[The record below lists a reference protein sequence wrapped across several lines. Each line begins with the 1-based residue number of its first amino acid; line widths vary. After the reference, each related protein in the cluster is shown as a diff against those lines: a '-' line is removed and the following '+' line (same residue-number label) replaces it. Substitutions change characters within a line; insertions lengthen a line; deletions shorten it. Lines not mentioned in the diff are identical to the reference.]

1 MTAQRP
7 RVFSGIQPSGTPTI
21 GNYIGAIRNWVRD
34 QDRFDNIFCVVDLH
48 ALTKPWDP
56 GELRRRTWE
65 LAALLLA
72 AGIDPTRSLLFIQ
85 SHVHEHTQLTWIL
98 NDVTPMGWLN
108 RMTQF
113 KSRAENE
120 HDSVSTGFYD
130 YPVLMASDILLYNTN
145 CVPVGEDQKQHV
157 ELTRDIAE
165 RFNSLFGDTFTV
177 PEPMIPR
184 VGARVM
190 ALDNPAQKMDKSR
203 PAGAVFMLDD
213 ADTIR
218 RKVGRAVTDSQ
229 ATIRFNP
236 EQAGLFNLLTIIQAL
251 SGETEEQILSG
262 FEDQGYKAVKDRT
275 AEVIIETMRPI
286 QARYAEYER
295 NPDQVQRI
303 LQDGAARAREIAAPV
318 LAQAEER
325 IGLWR
330 PV

>member
-1 MTAQRP
+1 MNTQRP

-34 QDRFDNIFCVVDLH
+34 QDRFENIFCVVDLH

-56 GELRRRTWE
+56 ADLRRNTRE

-72 AGIDPTRSLLFIQ
+72 SGIDPQRSLLFVQ

-98 NDVTPMGWLN
+98 NGVAPMGWLN

-113 KSRAENE
+113 KSKAGSDNE
-120 HDSVSTGFYD
+120 SVSTGFYD
-130 YPVLMASDILLYNTN
+130 YPVLMASDILLYHTN

-165 RFNSLFGDTFTV
+165 RFNSMFGETFTV

-184 VGARVM
+184 VGARIM

-213 ADTIR
+213 SDTIR
-218 RKVGRAVTDSQ
+218 RKVGRAVTDSR
-229 ATIRFNP
+229 ATIRFDP
-236 EQAGLFNLLTIIQAL
+236 QQAGLYNLLTIIQAL

-262 FEDQGYKAVKDRT
+262 FEGQGYKEVKDRA
-275 AEVIIETMRPI
+275 AEVIIEALRPI
-286 QARYAEYER
+286 QERFRAYEQS
-295 NPDQVQRI
+295 PEQVERI
-303 LQDGAARAREIAAPV
+303 LTEGAARAREIAAPL